1 MGALDM
7 LHRLPPLNW
16 LRTFESAA
24 RHLSFTAAA
33 AELGVTQ
40 SAVSQQ
46 VRLLEQH
53 LGRVLFHRL
62 PRGLKLAEAGEALL
76 PLLRDTFERLATGTA
91 EIFGAPVN
99 NRLMVRATTGF
110 ALLWLAPRLQ
120 RFHAAH
126 PDIGLHVITSI
137 WPAEYTD
144 PSLDLEIRC
153 GGGHWPGLEAERLS
167 WDEVFPVCS
176 PALGVG
182 PRPLCDPAD
191 LASHVLLHVVGFQ
204 DGWTQWLAR
213 AGVADRVDASG
224 GLTFDTA
231 AMALE
236 LAAQGAGVA
245 LGRSCYVREAIETGR
260 LIAPFKFAFATDEAF
275 YLVAPKERPRSRAAT
290 AFRDWL
296 LAEALAAH
304 EGIRPVKQSVRGRSR

>member
-1 MGALDM
+1 MGNLDM
-7 LHRLPPLNW
+7 SHRLPPLNW

-62 PRGLKLAEAGEALL
+62 PRGLRLAEAGEALL
-76 PLLRDTFERLATGTA
+76 PLLRDTFERLAAGTT
-91 EIFGAPVN
+91 EIFGAPVS
-99 NRLMVRATTGF
+99 NRLVVRATTGF
-110 ALLWLAPRLQ
+110 ALLWLAPRLP

-126 PDIGLHVITSI
+126 PDVGLHVVTSI

-153 GGGHWPGLEAERLS
+153 GGGHWPGLEAERLT

-176 PALGVG
+176 PLLAKG
-182 PRPLCDPAD
+182 PRPLSDPAD
-191 LASHVLLHVVGFQ
+191 LASHVLLHVVGFR
-204 DGWTQWLAR
+204 DGWMQWLAR

-231 AMALE
+231 AMALD

-245 LGRSCYVREAIETGR
+245 LGRSCYVREAIKAGR
-260 LIAPFKFAFATDEAF
+260 LTAPFEISLATDEAF
-275 YLVAPKERPRSRAAT
+275 YLVAAKERPRSWAAN

-296 LAEALAAH
+296 VAAALAAR
-304 EGIRPVKQSVRGRSR
+304 EENI